1 MRGPL
6 AVAVG
11 MFTVLPGAVAPEVD
25 RSLAARVI
33 LRLPLV
39 GALLGVLA
47 GGALWLAGL
56 AGPGLLP
63 AVAGVAALA
72 WLTGGLHLDGLADT
86 ADGLGSR
93 RASADALAVMKRS
106 DIGPMGVITLVLVLL
121 ADVAALASMPPTA
134 AAVALVVA
142 AMVGRVAVL
151 QATARRPA
159 RPGGFGALFAGA
171 ATRPSV
177 AAVTV
182 AVLLAAGALG
192 WPIGGWVVATVH
204 ACAVAGALVLAWLWA
219 RHLAARLGGM
229 TGDTFGSILEV
240 TQTVFLVAVGL
251 AASALPR

>member
-11 MFTVLPGAVAPEVD
+11 MFSILPGAVAEEVD
-25 RSLAARVI
+25 RHLAARVM

-56 AGPGLLP
+56 AGPGLIP
-63 AVAGVAALA
+63 AVAGVAVLA

-93 RASADALAVMKRS
+93 RASEDALAVMKRS
-106 DIGPMGVITLVLVLL
+106 DIGPMGVISLVLVLL
-121 ADVAALASMPPTA
+121 ADVAALASMPTPA
-134 AAVALVVA
+134 AATALVAA

-151 QATARRPA
+151 HATALPPA

-171 ATRPSV
+171 ASR
-177 AAVTV
+177 AATVGATV
-182 AVLLAAGALG
+182 AVLPAAALIG
-192 WPIGGWVVATVH
+192 WPGGGWPLATVH
-204 ACAVAGALVLAWLWA
+204 AVAGVGALVVAWLWA
-219 RHLAARLGGM
+219 RHLVRRLGGM
-229 TGDTFGSILEV
+229 TGDTFGSIVEV

-251 AASALPR
+251 AASALSR